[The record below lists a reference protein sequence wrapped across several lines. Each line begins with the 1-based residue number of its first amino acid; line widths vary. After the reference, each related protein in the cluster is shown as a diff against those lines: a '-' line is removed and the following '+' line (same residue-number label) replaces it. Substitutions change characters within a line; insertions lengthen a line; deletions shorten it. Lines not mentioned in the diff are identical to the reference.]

1 MNVSI
6 LQDNDKGS
14 ASSKTNKD
22 LRSKT
27 PRKQVLARDENKCRK
42 CNREDGL
49 EVHHIV
55 AVSDGGSNEMDN
67 LITLCSGCHT
77 EWHAVEKVSKM
88 TMDLWLKYPPVHRII
103 VILEEI
109 ERLNP
114 SIDASFL
121 HTVLN
126 LAKQL

>member
-1 MNVSI
+1 MSANI
-6 LQDNDKGS
+6 LQDVSRKERLQ
-14 ASSKTNKD
+14 
-22 LRSKT
+22 LRAKT
-27 PRKQVLARDENKCRK
+27 PRIQVILRDGNKCRK

-55 AVSDGGSNEMDN
+55 AVSDGGDNEMDN

-88 TMDLWLKYPPVHRII
+88 TMGLWLKYPPVHRII